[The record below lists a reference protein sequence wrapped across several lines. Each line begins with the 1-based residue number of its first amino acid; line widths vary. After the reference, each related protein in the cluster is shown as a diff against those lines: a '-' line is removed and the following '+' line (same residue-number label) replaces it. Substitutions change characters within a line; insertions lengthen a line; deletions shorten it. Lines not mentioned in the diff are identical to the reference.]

1 MIFDFYPLKLKNS
14 LFMFKLYFIFLGI
27 TILTSS
33 LSFAQTEDEACLPPS
48 KKIMKIIDAG
58 KNAPDAMTAISNF
71 NKAIEENPDN
81 ATPYYE
87 YAMYAFESGSKYYEK
102 NPNPAQGDKSFQK
115 AKEMF
120 IETLNHCADF
130 HANCFYYLGVINYT
144 QKNMPDAVKW
154 FGEFKKFKSS
164 NNDRYPL
171 DYDKKLADINEI
183 LPDLQSEIELKANQV
198 PFEPRMV
205 KNVSSKND
213 EYFPMISPDNEIMFF
228 TRKDTVSRI
237 ETGPVV
243 VVHEN
248 FTLSQRKTVSD
259 LFDNGAKLSK
269 PFNDGRFSSYG
280 AATMSVDNKEM
291 IFCAC
296 KDTTIQLSTGPQ
308 PYKNCDL
315 YRTEY
320 DRTGAGGNDY
330 VWTNPENLGKLIN
343 TPNGWEGQPTLSP
356 DGNTLY
362 YTVMR
367 PTSDDNDIMISTKGA
382 DGKWGKVKPFLYNS
396 KGKDKSPFLHQDSE
410 TLYFVSN
417 DAEKLKGVGGLDIY
431 YCRWDANTN
440 NWSKPKNIGYP
451 INSIDDE
458 LGIFVSTD
466 GTLAYYS
473 SRQGGNWN
481 IYSFDLYEEARP
493 TGVTILKGDLKD
505 ENGEPIKGAEIEVA
519 YAGTGEVTK
528 VKVNGN
534 DGHFATVVKNTTK
547 QDVMVTVK
555 KEGYAFDSK
564 LITKEELE
572 KTIPTKPA
580 VSKPKETASVNP
592 KTEAKKD
599 GKENKDQKET
609 KGNAKETAKT
619 NAKENKQNPAKET
632 EVKTDVAEVVRPKDV
647 SIRNNDLLVKEIKVG
662 AAYTINDIL
671 FATNSYDLNDRSKF
685 ILKQFSRFLIE
696 NPTVT
701 IMVQGHTDDQ
711 GDDQQN
717 LLLSEG
723 RANAVKLYLITCG
736 IDGSRLKSKGF
747 GETMPKLDN
756 TTEANR
762 AKNRRTD
769 FLIEKI

>member
-1 MIFDFYPLKLKNS
+1 MIKFY
-14 LFMFKLYFIFLGI
+14 FAFLG
-27 TILTSS
+27 LTFLASTQLFS
-33 LSFAQTEDEACLPPS
+33 QTEDEACLPPS
-48 KKIMKIIDAG
+48 KKIMKIIEAG
-58 KNAPDAMTAISNF
+58 KTAPDAATAITNF

-81 ATPYYE
+81 ATPYFE

-120 IETLNHCADF
+120 METLKHCSDF

-144 QKNMPDAVKW
+144 QKNMPEAVKY
-154 FGEFKKFKSS
+154 FNDFKKYKSS

-171 DYDKKLADINEI
+171 DYDKKIADINEI
-183 LPDLQSEIELKANQV
+183 LPDLQSEIDLKANQV

-228 TRKDTVSRI
+228 TRKDTVDRKQ
-237 ETGPVV
+237 TGMAV

-248 FTLSQRKTVSD
+248 FTFSQRPNISEY
-259 LFDNGAKLSK
+259 FDNGKPLK
-269 PFNDGRFSSYG
+269 PPFNDGEFTSYG

-291 IFCAC
+291 IICAC
-296 KDTTIQLSTGPQ
+296 KQTQVSGQNYL
-308 PYKNCDL
+308 NCDL

-320 DRTGAGGNDY
+320 ERVGSGWQDY
-330 VWTNPENLGKLIN
+330 TWTKLENLGEKIN

-367 PTSDDNDIMISTKGA
+367 PTSRDNDIMVSTKGA
-382 DGKWGKVKPFLYNS
+382 DGKWGNVKPFIYNS
-396 KGKDKSPFLHQDSE
+396 AGKDKSPFLHQDSE

-417 DAEKLKGVGGLDIY
+417 DNEKLKGVGGLDIY
-431 YCRWDANTN
+431 YCRWDAATN

-451 INSIDDE
+451 INTIDDE

-473 SRQGGNWN
+473 SRYGGDWN

-505 ENGEPIKGAEIEVA
+505 ENGDPIKGAEIEVA

-572 KTIPTKPA
+572 KTIPVKT
-580 VSKPKETASVNP
+580 SEPKEIASSNP
-592 KTEAKKD
+592 TTNS
-599 GKENKDQKET
+599 KENKTNKEQKET
-609 KGNAKETAKT
+609 KNNPKDAPK
-619 NAKENKQNPAKET
+619 NSDKENKQANGNSTPAKT
-632 EVKTDVAEVVRPKDV
+632 EVTEVVRPKDV

-696 NPTVT
+696 NPNVT
-701 IMVQGHTDDQ
+701 IMIQGHTDDQ

-717 LLLSEG
+717 LTLSEN
-723 RANAVKLYLITCG
+723 RANAVKVYLVACG

-747 GETMPKLDN
+747 GETMPKLPN
-756 TTEANR
+756 VSEVNR

>member
-1 MIFDFYPLKLKNS
+1 
-14 LFMFKLYFIFLGI
+14 MFKLYFIFLGI
-27 TILTSS
+27 TFLISS
-33 LSFAQTEDEACLPPS
+33 LSYAQTEDEACLPPS

-71 NKAIEENPDN
+71 NKAIEENSDN
-81 ATPYYE
+81 ATAYYE
-87 YAMYAFESGSKYYEK
+87 YAMYAFERGSNYYEK

-228 TRKDTVSRI
+228 TRKDTVDRKQ
-237 ETGPVV
+237 TGMAV

-248 FTLSQRKTVSD
+248 FTFSQRPNVAEY
-259 LFDNGAKLSK
+259 FDNGKPLKA
-269 PFNDGRFSSYG
+269 PFNDGTFTSYG

-291 IFCAC
+291 IICAC
-296 KDTTIQLSTGPQ
+296 KQTQVSGQNYL
-308 PYKNCDL
+308 NCDL

-320 DRTGAGGNDY
+320 ERVGSGWQDY
-330 VWTNPENLGKLIN
+330 TWTKLESLGDKIN
-343 TPNGWEGQPTLSP
+343 TANGWEGQPTLSP

-367 PTSDDNDIMISTKGA
+367 PSSRDNDIMIATKGS
-382 DGKWGKVKPFLYNS
+382 DGTWGNVKPFLYNS
-396 KGKDKSPFLHQDSE
+396 NGKDKSPFLHQDSE

-580 VSKPKETASVNP
+580 VSKPTETASVNP

-609 KGNAKETAKT
+609 KGNANETAKT
-619 NAKENKQNPAKET
+619 NSKDNKQNPAKEA
-632 EVKTDVAEVVRPKDV
+632 EVKKDVAEVVRPKDV

-696 NPTVT
+696 NPNVT

-723 RANAVKLYLITCG
+723 RANAVKLYLIACG
-736 IDGSRLKSKGF
+736 IDGNRLKSKGF
-747 GETMPKLDN
+747 GETVPKVEN
-756 TTEANR
+756 ISEVNR

>member
-1 MIFDFYPLKLKNS
+1 
-14 LFMFKLYFIFLGI
+14 MFKLYFIFLGI